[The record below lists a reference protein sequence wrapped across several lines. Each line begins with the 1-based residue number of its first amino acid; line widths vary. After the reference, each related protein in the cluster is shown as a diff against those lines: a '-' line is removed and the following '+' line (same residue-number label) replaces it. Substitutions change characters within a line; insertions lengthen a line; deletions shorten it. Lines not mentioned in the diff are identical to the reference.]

1 MPIIKSAKKRV
12 KVTEKKTKINKQ
24 WKEKY
29 KNAIRDFKEVIDE
42 GNKEK
47 AEDQLQETVK
57 VIDKTASRGLI
68 HKNKASRKK
77 SQFAKMVNEI
87 K

>member
-42 GNKEK
+42 GNIEEAEEQLKETK
-47 AEDQLQETVK
+47 RI
-57 VIDKTASRGLI
+57 IDKTADRGLI
-68 HKNKASRKK
+68 HKNKANRKK
-77 SQFAKMVNEI
+77 SQFAKMLNEI

>member
-1 MPIIKSAKKRV
+1 MPIIKSAKKRI

-42 GNKEK
+42 GNKEE